1 MNPPRSRARPPGR
14 APTAR
19 PVRDAWTGAGV
30 FATLCVVTALVD
42 PTRAGRFP
50 ACPFRTVTGFD
61 CPGCGSLRALHELTH
76 GHLTA
81 AADYNLLLVAF
92 LPCAA
97 VVWLRAVTGRA
108 RPRVLPKWC
117 VPATII
123 VLVVWAV
130 IRNLPV
136 LGGVLGA

>member
-1 MNPPRSRARPPGR
+1 M
-14 APTAR
+14 
-19 PVRDAWTGAGV
+19 RDAWAGAGL

-42 PTRAGRFP
+42 PTRPGRFP
-50 ACPFRTVTGFD
+50 ACPFRATTGFD
-61 CPGCGSLRALHELTH
+61 CPGCGSLRALHELVH
-76 GHLTA
+76 GHLAA

-97 VVWLRAVTGRA
+97 AVWLRAVTGRA
-108 RPRVLPKWC
+108 RPRVLPKWSAP
-117 VPATII
+117 VTVIM
-123 VLVVWAV
+123 LVVWAV

>member
-1 MNPPRSRARPPGR
+1 MWAS
-14 APTAR
+14 TAR
-19 PVRDAWTGAGV
+19 PVRDAWLGAAV
-30 FATLCVVTALVD
+30 CAAVAVITALVD
-42 PTRAGRFP
+42 PTKPGRFP
-50 ACPFRTVTGFD
+50 ACPFRAATGFD

-97 VVWLRAVTGRA
+97 AVWLGVVTGRV
-108 RPRVLPKWC
+108 RPMVLPKRGASTA
-117 VPATII
+117 VM
-123 VLVVWAV
+123 VLIMWTV

-136 LGGVLGA
+136 LEGVLAA

>member
-1 MNPPRSRARPPGR
+1 M
-14 APTAR
+14 
-19 PVRDAWTGAGV
+19 
-30 FATLCVVTALVD
+30 D
-42 PTRAGRFP
+42 PTRPGRFP
-50 ACPFRTVTGFD
+50 ACPFRAATGFD
-61 CPGCGSLRALHELTH
+61 CPGCGSLRALHELTQ

-97 VVWLRAVTGRA
+97 AAWLRAVTGRA
-108 RPRVLPKWC
+108 RQRVLPKWS
-117 VPATII
+117 VPATVI

>member
-1 MNPPRSRARPPGR
+1 M
-14 APTAR
+14 
-19 PVRDAWTGAGV
+19 
-30 FATLCVVTALVD
+30 D

-50 ACPFRTVTGFD
+50 ACPFRSATGFD

-81 AADYNLLLVAF
+81 AADYNLLLVLF

-97 VVWLRAVTGRA
+97 AVWLRAISGRA
-108 RPRVLPKWC
+108 RPRVLPRWGAP
-117 VPATII
+117 VAAI
-123 VLVVWAV
+123 VLIGWAV

-136 LGGVLGA
+136 LGGALAA

>member
-1 MNPPRSRARPPGR
+1 M
-14 APTAR
+14 
-19 PVRDAWTGAGV
+19 
-30 FATLCVVTALVD
+30 CVVTALVN

-50 ACPFRTVTGFD
+50 ACPIRTVTGFD

-97 VVWLRAVTGRA
+97 AVWLRTVTGRV
-108 RPRVLPKWC
+108 RPRHLPRWT

-123 VLVVWAV
+123 VLVVWTV

>member
-1 MNPPRSRARPPGR
+1 VA
-14 APTAR
+14 
-19 PVRDAWTGAGV
+19 
-30 FATLCVVTALVD
+30 LVTALVD
-42 PTRAGRFP
+42 PTRPGRFP
-50 ACPFRTVTGFD
+50 ACPFRAATGFD

-97 VVWLRAVTGRA
+97 AVWLRAVTGRA
-108 RPRVLPKWC
+108 RPLALPKWAAF
-117 VPATII
+117 ATVI
-123 VLVVWAV
+123 VLILWTV

-136 LGGVLGA
+136 FRGALGA

>member
-1 MNPPRSRARPPGR
+1 
-14 APTAR
+14 
-19 PVRDAWTGAGV
+19 
-30 FATLCVVTALVD
+30 LCVVTALVD
-42 PTRAGRFP
+42 PARAGRFP
-50 ACPFRTVTGFD
+50 ACPFLTVTGFD
-61 CPGCGSLRALHELTH
+61 CPGCGSLRALHELIH

-97 VVWLRAVTGRA
+97 AVWFRTVTGRA
-108 RPRVLPKWC
+108 RPRLLPRWAVL
-117 VPATII
+117 ATII

-130 IRNLPV
+130 IRNLPL